1 MRIRKLKN
9 ILSGYSFEFYLT
21 GRKLKVLYFL
31 GIILLLS
38 GCSVSN
44 YFKMRETDRAF
55 NAVFEKGEKAKFER
69 YRIKGNR
76 IRYCIKGSDTL
87 PAVLFIHG
95 APASISFWKP
105 FFRDSNLLSMA
116 QVIAA
121 DRPGYGYSGFGKLY
135 LSYYTQAALLAP
147 LIKKYGQYRKLIL
160 VGSSYGGPLCA
171 LLAAQFPQYVS
182 GILLVSSSI
191 APGEEATWQIARIIN
206 SPIGEFF
213 PRVLQVATAEKIH
226 HKNMLKEIE
235 KEWSKVVCPVIM
247 LHGSE
252 DELIFPANANFVYN
266 EFKQARKKITI
277 LGGLK
282 HNIVVTK
289 PEYIVQ
295 CIKELLDDGYMAH
308 R

>member
-1 MRIRKLKN
+1 MLRI
-9 ILSGYSFEFYLT
+9 FYLI
-21 GRKLKVLYFL
+21 
-31 GIILLLS
+31 GIVVFCS
-38 GCSVSN
+38 GCSISN
-44 YFKMRETDRAF
+44 YFKMRESDRDF
-55 NAVFEKGEKAKFER
+55 NTVFKKKDDQAKFER

-76 IRYCIKGSDTL
+76 IRFCAKGSDTL

-105 FFRDSNLLSMA
+105 FFRDSNLLSTA
-116 QVIAA
+116 RVIAA

-147 LIKKYGQYRKLIL
+147 IIKKYGANRKLIL

-182 GILLVSSSI
+182 GLLLVSSSI
-191 APGEEATWQIARIIN
+191 APGEEAIWQITKIIN
-206 SPIGEFF
+206 SPLGEFF

-226 HKNMLKEIE
+226 HKKMLKEIE
-235 KEWSKVVCPVIM
+235 QEWTKVVCPVIM

-252 DELIFPANANFVYN
+252 DELIFPANANFVYSR
-266 EFKQARKKITI
+266 FKSARKKISI

-289 PEYIVQ
+289 PDYIVRR
-295 CIKELLDDGYMAH
+295 IKELLDDGYLAH
-308 R
+308 Q